1 MINIFEYSPTQG
13 IITRDISK
21 LGEWDKNCDSI
32 LWVDLENESQENLL
46 SILKTQFAFHPLAI
60 EDTLKYM
67 NEDKKYHLPKV
78 EDFDDYLFIIFN
90 SIIQTGEVKFKVT
103 PLNCFLGKNFL
114 ITVHKD
120 NLAVTMS
127 QKLKDGFLKT
137 AIKKGVDY
145 LLHMILDDIVDRYY
159 PILDNFESKIDRVQ
173 DYIFKKTPGNRTLLE
188 IINLK
193 RELVDLRRIA
203 FYQKEVLFKITRG
216 DFDIITEEETIY
228 YRNVYDHLVRVADSA
243 EAYRDLISGLMDSY
257 LSVVNNRLTEIT
269 KVLTII
275 ATTVLPLNLIAG
287 IYGMN
292 FEIMPLIFNP
302 YGFWIMLGVM
312 ATIASSLFIYFKR
325 KRWVAM
331 KDFNS

>member
-1 MINIFEYSPTQG
+1 MINIFEYSPTKG
-13 IITRDISK
+13 ILNRDIADLK
-21 LGEWDKNCDSI
+21 TWDKECDSI
-32 LWVDLENESQENLL
+32 LWVDIENESQENMVN
-46 SILKTQFAFHPLAI
+46 ILKEQFNFHPLAI
-60 EDTLKYM
+60 EDTVKYM

-78 EDFDDYLFIIFN
+78 EDFNDYIFIIFN

-120 NLAVTMS
+120 NLAVNIS
-127 QKLKDGFLKT
+127 NRLKEGFLKT

-145 LLHMILDDIVDRYY
+145 LLHMIFDDIVDRYY
-159 PILDNFESKIDRVQ
+159 PILDNFENKIDRVQ

-188 IINLK
+188 IITLK
-193 RELVDLRRIA
+193 RELVELRRIA

-216 DFDIITEEETIY
+216 DFDLITEQESIY

-257 LSVVNNRLTEIT
+257 LSVVNNRLTDIT
-269 KVLTII
+269 KILAII
-275 ATTVLPLNLIAG
+275 ATTFLPLNLIAA

-292 FEIMPLIFNP
+292 FEFMPLVFNP
-302 YGFWIMLGVM
+302 YGFWIMLGLM
-312 ATIASSLFIYFKR
+312 ILIAVSSFLYFKH

-331 KDFNS
+331 KDLNP